1 KDVRKEDCLILNYR
15 LKPEDDEDDDFD
27 YEDEHV
33 ELESEKDEYDNED
46 DDEELEQ
53 PQTSP
58 LKPARHE
65 GSSERPLGGQEPGL
79 GAGSENDA
87 DKAPP
92 APKKRAPRKPP
103 QKVAEAGTPAYSEP
117 VAA

>member
-1 KDVRKEDCLILNYR
+1 MILNYR
-15 LKPEDDEDDDFD
+15 LNPEDEDDDFD

-33 ELESEKDEYDNED
+33 ELESEKDEYDDED

-58 LKPARHE
+58 LAPTRSE
-65 GSSERPLGGQEPGL
+65 GSGERPLSRDDLGEPASGDNTDP
-79 GAGSENDA
+79 AAEP
-87 DKAPP
+87 PP

-103 QKVAEAGTPAYSEP
+103 
-117 VAA
+117 